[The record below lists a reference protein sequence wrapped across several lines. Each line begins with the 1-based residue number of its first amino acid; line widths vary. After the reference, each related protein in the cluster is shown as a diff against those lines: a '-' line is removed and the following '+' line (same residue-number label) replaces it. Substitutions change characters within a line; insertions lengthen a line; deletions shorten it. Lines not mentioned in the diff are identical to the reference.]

1 MDVNIKEVVEALRA
15 KPLAQLHEDWIT
27 SGVSTDTRTV
37 AKDDLFFALKGARFD
52 AHDFLK
58 EAFEKGARHFVV
70 SDPKR
75 VPAEVKK
82 SANILVVQDTL
93 QAYGDLAKFTRQK
106 FRIPAVAVTGSSGKT
121 TVKELTA
128 HILSQ
133 RFKVLKNRGTEN
145 NLVGVPKT
153 LLGLD
158 PSHEVMVLEMGT
170 NRPGEID
177 RLSSI
182 IAPQIG
188 VVTQIGRAH
197 LEGLGSQEGIRKEK
211 LSVLNHIE
219 RGGALITNGQDPLMG
234 DVKSGV
240 HRILPVGF
248 LKETCALAAEQ
259 AWCRES
265 GISFALSGEIYESPL
280 LGRHNTLNA
289 LFAIQTAF
297 LLGLGPDEI
306 RKGLST
312 FKPVAGRLSMREIEG
327 IFFIDDTY
335 NANPDSYK
343 AAFETLKEFKLRE
356 RKGIVCGDMFELGP
370 GSEKLHRELGA
381 LAAEML
387 FDFVIAAGPQMKFF
401 AQEAVKRGL
410 EPKRVHH
417 VKDAL
422 AAGKLCRE
430 IVTAGDRVLVKGSRG
445 MQMER
450 IFDCFITSYTR

>member
-1 MDVNIKEVVEALRA
+1 MDVNIKEVRDALKA
-15 KPLAQLHEDWIT
+15 KSLADLREDWPV

-37 AKDDLFFALKGARFD
+37 AKDNLFFALKGVRFD

-75 VPAEVKK
+75 VPPEVKK
-82 SANILVVQDTL
+82 AANILVVEDTL
-93 QAYGDLAKFTRQK
+93 RSYGDLAKAYRQK
-106 FRIPAVAVTGSSGKT
+106 FRIPAVAITGSSGKT

-133 RFKVLKNRGTEN
+133 KFRVLKNRGTEN
-145 NLVGVPKT
+145 NLIGVPKT

-158 PSHEVMVLEMGT
+158 PSYEVMVIEMGT
-170 NRPGEID
+170 NQPGEID

-182 IAPQIG
+182 VAPQIG

-211 LSVLNHIE
+211 LSILNHIE
-219 RGGALITNGQDPLMG
+219 RGGSFITNGQDPLMM

-240 HRILPVGF
+240 HRVLPVGF
-248 LKETCALAAEQ
+248 IKETCALVAEQ
-259 AWCRES
+259 VWCHES
-265 GISFALSGEIYESPL
+265 GISFNLNGEIFESPL
-280 LGRHNTLNA
+280 LGRHNALNA

-297 LLGLGPDEI
+297 LLGLSPDEI

-312 FKPVAGRLSMREIEG
+312 FKPVAGRLSTREVEG
-327 IFFIDDTY
+327 IVFIDDTY
-335 NANPDSYK
+335 NANPDSFK

-356 RKGIVCGDMFELGP
+356 RKAIVCGDMFELGP
-370 GSEKLHRELGA
+370 DSEKLHRELGA
-381 LAAEML
+381 LAADML

-401 AQEAVKRGL
+401 TDEAVKRGL
-410 EPKRVHH
+410 DPKRVHH
-417 VKDAL
+417 VKDASE
-422 AAGKLCRE
+422 AGKLCRE
-430 IVTAGDRVLVKGSRG
+430 IAAAGDRVLVKGSRG

-450 IFDCFITSYTR
+450 VFDCFITSFTR